1 MNFLK
6 NKSSEE
12 LNAISI
18 KAKKLA
24 KELKKEQP
32 SYNLALQ
39 NGVKDHSYNTT
50 ANGMIESYSG
60 SAIIV
65 MSNGQKWEAIG
76 HGPKG
81 NAYYVDR
88 EGYIEFIKL

>member
-12 LNAISI
+12 LNDI
-18 KAKKLA
+18 AKKATSLS
-24 KELKKEQP
+24 KDLKKEQP
-32 SYNLALQ
+32 SYALALQ
-39 NGVKDHSYNTT
+39 NGIKDHSYNTT
-50 ANGMIESYSG
+50 ANGLVEAYSG
-60 SAIIV
+60 SAIIE
-65 MSNGQKWEAIG
+65 MENGQKWKAIG